1 MYYEWDLKI
10 WPDKQDGK
18 HLDIQNMI
26 NFTKP
31 QGISYRLLKFT
42 RNTAHQVLQAIE
54 YKFVLPK
61 NL

>member
-31 QGISYRLLKFT
+31 QGISYRPLKFT
-42 RNTAHQVLQAIE
+42 RNTAYQVLQAIE
-54 YKFVLPK
+54 LNLFYPK
-61 NL
+61 IF